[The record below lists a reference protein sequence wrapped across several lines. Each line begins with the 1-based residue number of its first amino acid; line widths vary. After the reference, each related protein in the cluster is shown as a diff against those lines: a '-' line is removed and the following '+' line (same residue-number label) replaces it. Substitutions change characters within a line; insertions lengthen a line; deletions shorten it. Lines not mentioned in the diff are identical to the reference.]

1 MRVAA
6 YFALFTIIAVSAG
19 CAWQWHDPAPDLSS
33 DRQEQPWLV
42 HCETAE
48 SHLPDDEKAA
58 SGVRKAR
65 WLWARDV
72 EGKPIELAGQL
83 EDGFLAVKGIRQRDN
98 TVMATS
104 LPALR
109 QICLETLLNRDTKN
123 PLELGKVRAARDDEE
138 IDVPMA
144 FPPVAPPPYP
154 VRRMVIFG
162 DSLSDTGRL
171 KKRLHVFPGE
181 PYWLGRFSNGPN
193 WVDYLAASTGLSMQN
208 HAYGGASVTMHEK
221 MPGEELFARIKQ
233 GGQLLVTGSLEQQ
246 VDDYINRNLGNGHVQ
261 QPDRTVFVIWAGA
274 NDYIWKEPFTG
285 AITTFLN
292 SPRGAAGYEP
302 VVDEVVTAMGVQIN
316 KLYAAGARRFLI
328 VNLPDLGKSPVV
340 LQNKT
345 YFPPRPPESDAARK
359 IELARRFS
367 RLTAY
372 HNERLQAMTGEIS
385 LRLHG
390 AQILQEDAAAMV
402 NKLMNEKTAADYGFD
417 LLQNTVS
424 LEHRNQKTSFQQR
437 CYKGGYLGSSDA
449 SAVCED
455 QQHAFFWDVIHPATL
470 THCWQS
476 WFIGNKL
483 ASEHWIAPVP
493 SQQAYRTWCE
503 LVANRQNGHR
513 ETAWRLSGL

>member
-1 MRVAA
+1 MRV
-6 YFALFTIIAVSAG
+6 FANLFMLATIFVAAG
-19 CAWQWHDPAPDLSS
+19 CAWQWHDPAPSTS
-33 DRQEQPWLV
+33 MSRYQPWMV

-48 SHLPDDEKAA
+48 SHLPDEIAA
-58 SGVRKAR
+58 PGVRKAH
-65 WLWARDV
+65 WLWARDAAGNPV
-72 EGKPIELAGQL
+72 ELEGQL
-83 EDGFLAVKGIRQRDN
+83 EDGFLAVTGVRQRDQS
-98 TVMATS
+98 VAATS

-109 QICLETLLNRDTKN
+109 QLCLETLLKRNSKK

-144 FPPVAPPPYP
+144 FPPATPPLYP

-208 HAYGGASVTMHEK
+208 HAYGGASITLHEK
-221 MPGEELFARIKQ
+221 MPGEETLARIKQ

-246 VDDYINRNLGNGHVQ
+246 VDDYIRQNLVNGRVQ
-261 QPDRTVFVIWAGA
+261 QPDRTAFVVWAGA

-292 SPRGAAGYEP
+292 SPRGAAGYEQ
-302 VVDEVVTAMGVQIN
+302 VVDEVIAATGAQIN
-316 KLYAAGARRFLI
+316 KLYAAGARRFVI
-328 VNLPDLGKSPVV
+328 VNLPDLGKSPVI

-345 YFPPRPPESDAARK
+345 YFPPQPPESDAARK
-359 IELARRFS
+359 LELSYRFS
-367 RLTAY
+367 RLTAF
-372 HNERLQAMTGEIS
+372 HNTRLRAMLGELSPRLQ
-385 LRLHG
+385 G
-390 AQILQEDAAAMV
+390 AQILQEDAAKMV
-402 NKLMNEKTAADYGFD
+402 DRLMQASTAAQYGFD
-417 LLQNTVS
+417 LSQNTVFLAEGNS
-424 LEHRNQKTSFQQR
+424 SARFQER

-449 SAVCED
+449 DDVCQD

-470 THCWQS
+470 THCWKS
-476 WFIGNKL
+476 WFIGNQL
-483 ASEHWIAPVP
+483 ADVHWIAPMP
-493 SQQAYRTWCE
+493 TQQDYRKWCE
-503 LVANRQNGHR
+503 LVADRQNGHR